1 MHRCMPGRL
10 LPYLLTLTKG
20 DWRLFSSALLC
31 PCGHLPV
38 RKQVALCS
46 PDFPP
51 IYKKVY
57 RRHAVRLNYV
67 LFGVCFNV
75 CVSLAPATV
84 LGCFCFRLLPLIA
97 SCVWRAVGKAVDA
110 KAVERCIVGADCGVG
125 YAQGS

>member
-10 LPYLLTLTKG
+10 LPYLLTLTNG

-51 IYKKVY
+51 VY
-57 RRHAVRLNYV
+57 IEKNIQATCRPSELC
-67 LFGVCFNV
+67 LFVGFN
-75 CVSLAPATV
+75 VSLA
-84 LGCFCFRLLPLIA
+84 
-97 SCVWRAVGKAVDA
+97 
-110 KAVERCIVGADCGVG
+110 
-125 YAQGS
+125 